1 MGFPSWT
8 IFSHYSITPPER
20 LSYVSCYMV
29 GDALGWY
36 QWMHQ
41 NKLLSTWDEFTHA
54 LELHIGPSTFESYQ
68 QALFKLH
75 QTNIMADYQWDFERL
90 FNRII
95 RLPNQAI
102 IDYFISGLR
111 ADIQHELADLHPTS
125 ISQAIG
131 LAKLV
136 ETKIQATRPLQYFS
150 SWPAVPKITPNFPHP

>member
-1 MGFPSWT
+1 MEPTLLNGLSKLNNFFPIIPLPHQSAYPMSLAIWLVMLLDGINGCIKT
-8 IFSHYSITPPER
+8 NFSQLGMSSPMLLSFTLDPQLLRAISKHYS
-20 LSYVSCYMV
+20 SCI
-29 GDALGWY
+29 
-36 QWMHQ
+36 
-41 NKLLSTWDEFTHA
+41 K
-54 LELHIGPSTFESYQ
+54 
-68 QALFKLH
+68 
-75 QTNIMADYQWDFERL
+75 QTLWLTINEILRL

-150 SWPAVPKITPNFPHP
+150 S